1 MGRKPTSEYAATI
14 KYVSTPDAVERYAR
28 ALEILLRAKKR
39 MEKRDAHGGRC
50 EPNEQ

>member
-1 MGRKPTSEYAATI
+1 MGRKPTNGYTARIT
-14 KYVSTPDAVERYAR
+14 YVPVSDAPQRYAR